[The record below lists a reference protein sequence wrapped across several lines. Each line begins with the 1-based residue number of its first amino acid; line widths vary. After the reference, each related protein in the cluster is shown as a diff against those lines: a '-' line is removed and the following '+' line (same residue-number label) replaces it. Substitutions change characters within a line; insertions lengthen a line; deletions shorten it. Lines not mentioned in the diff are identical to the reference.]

1 MADRIHEIRPVH
13 GQIAAVSEQSNRAL
27 DTVYDRVS
35 RLEAQI
41 SALLL
46 DSRHRPGSRSRR
58 RRSRSR
64 ERLQQPGICNYHR
77 TFRDR
82 ANKCRFPC
90 SWNQGNANSTY
101 TVHRTMYAGVHSVVT
116 RLASIVVRWGGQL
129 LQVPVELRRCPVSHF
144 LTFEQQSHSRAV
156 RIGQSFNEFT
166 FELLISS
173 RRRRI
178 LAVYPRL
185 DINIDHRGS
194 RRGR

>member
-1 MADRIHEIRPVH
+1 MNTQQVLAVIRETSAAVLTTVADRIHEIRPVP

-27 DTVYDRVS
+27 DTVHDRVS

-46 DSRHRPGSRSRR
+46 DSRHRPGSRR

-64 ERLQQPGICNYHR
+64 ERLQQLGICNYHR

-101 TVHRTMYAGVHSVVT
+101 TVHRTMYAGVRSVAA
-116 RLASIVVRWGGQL
+116 RLPSIVV
-129 LQVPVELRRCPVSHF
+129 
-144 LTFEQQSHSRAV
+144 
-156 RIGQSFNEFT
+156 
-166 FELLISS
+166 
-173 RRRRI
+173 
-178 LAVYPRL
+178 
-185 DINIDHRGS
+185 
-194 RRGR
+194 